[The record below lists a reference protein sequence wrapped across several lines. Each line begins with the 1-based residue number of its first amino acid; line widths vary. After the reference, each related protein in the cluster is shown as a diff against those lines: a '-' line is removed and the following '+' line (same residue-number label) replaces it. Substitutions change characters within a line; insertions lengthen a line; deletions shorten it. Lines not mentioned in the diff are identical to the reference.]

1 MQSRPKFVGS
11 QHFNYNYMVLGILIA
26 TKQLKNKIKLLFYVS
41 FFFIK
46 NTMEQMLQQRE
57 TKQKLNDA
65 ALDRIKTNI
74 HKSYAAF

>member
-26 TKQLKNKIKLLFYVS
+26 TKQLKIKIKLLFYVS

-57 TKQKLNDA
+57 TKQKLNEE
-65 ALDRIKTNI
+65 
-74 HKSYAAF
+74 S

>member
-1 MQSRPKFVGS
+1 
-11 QHFNYNYMVLGILIA
+11 MVLGLLIA

-74 HKSYAAF
+74 HKSDAAF

>member
-57 TKQKLNDA
+57 TKQKLNEE
-65 ALDRIKTNI
+65 
-74 HKSYAAF
+74 S